1 MLSISVLQEI
11 SAPGKLKGMDFI
23 KNGLQKQG
31 FSGEFA
37 DDPATLDTYS
47 HDASMFELRPRLVV
61 RPKDAA
67 DIERL
72 VTFVAAHKK
81 EHPSLSLTARS
92 AGTDMSG
99 GAINDSII
107 IDFREHFT
115 KIEKVT
121 ATKAQ
126 VQPGVLYRDFEPE
139 TLKHNALMPTYP
151 ASRDLASVGGMV
163 NNNSGGEKSLEYGK
177 TEDFVTELDFVFSD
191 GVKRTVK
198 PLTKAELTKKMK
210 QKDFEGQVYRNIY
223 ELIEANY
230 DTIKAAKP
238 HVTKNST
245 GYNLWDVWDRETGIF
260 DLTKLIVGA
269 QGTLGFVTD
278 IHFKL
283 VAARPHSG
291 LLVLFMKDIDDLG
304 ELIPK
309 VLEAKPATFESFD
322 DATLLLSIR
331 FMPSFLKL
339 LGVKRFIHLLYSLA
353 PSGMQFLRGFPKLVL
368 MIEFNGQTEQEVRD
382 KIQAL
387 HRELKKHRARYEING
402 FEEDPTEGKS
412 EKFWIMRR
420 YSFQL
425 LRSKVKEKHTAPFID
440 DFVVPPPHLTA
451 FLPRLRKIIKKYR
464 LQATI
469 AGHMGD
475 GNFHVIPLMKLE
487 DPKDR
492 RKILPAMKE
501 VNKLVLQY
509 GGSLSG
515 EHNDGLVRGPWLK
528 EMYGTEVYQL
538 FRQTKFIMDPHNICN
553 PHKKATA
560 DWEYS
565 FGHIRDHF

>member
-1 MLSISVLQEI
+1 MEEI
-11 SAPGKLKGMDFI
+11 KKAL
-23 KNGLQKQG
+23 LAAG
-31 FSGEFA
+31 FTGEV
-37 DDPATLDTYS
+37 DDAPATLEAYS
-47 HDASMFELRPRLVV
+47 HDASMFELRPTLVV
-61 RPKDAA
+61 KPKDAKDVA
-67 DIERL
+67 HI
-72 VTFVAAHKK
+72 VTMAAAKK
-81 EHPSLSLTARS
+81 KTHPHLSLTARS

-107 IDFREHFT
+107 IDFLEHFN

-121 ATKAQ
+121 ASTAH
-126 VQPGVLYRDFEPE
+126 VQPGVFYRDFEKE
-139 TLKHNALMPTYP
+139 TLKHKALMPTYP

-177 TEDFVTELDFVFSD
+177 TEDFVTELKFVFAD
-191 GVKRTVK
+191 GIERTVK
-198 PLTKAELTKKMK
+198 PLKKDELRKKIK
-210 QKDFEGQVYRNIY
+210 QNDFEGRVYQQMFK
-223 ELIEANY
+223 LVDDNY
-230 DTIKAAKP
+230 DEIKAAKP
-238 HVTKNST
+238 HVSKNST

-278 IHFKL
+278 IHFRL
-283 VAARPHSG
+283 VPARAHSG

-309 VLEAKPATFESFD
+309 VMESKPATFESFD
-322 DATLLLSIR
+322 DATLFLAIR
-331 FMPSFLKL
+331 FMPSFLKI
-339 LGVKRFIHLLYSLA
+339 LGWKRFIHLLITLA
-353 PSGMQFLRGFPKLVL
+353 PDGAQLLRGIPKLV
-368 MIEFNGQTEQEVRD
+368 MMVEFNGETEAEVRQ
-382 KIQAL
+382 KIMAL
-387 HRELKKHRARYEING
+387 HKELNKHRARYEING

-440 DFVVPPPHLTA
+440 DFVVPPKHLA
-451 FLPRLRKIIKKYR
+451 VFLPQLRRIIKKYK

-487 DPKDR
+487 DRADR
-492 RKILPAMKE
+492 RKILPAMKA
-501 VNKLVLQY
+501 VNKLVLHY

-528 EMYGTEVYQL
+528 QMYGPKVYKHFQEA
-538 FRQTKFIMDPHNICN
+538 KFIMDPQNICN

-560 DWEYS
+560 NWEYS
-565 FGHIRDHF
+565 FGHIRAHF